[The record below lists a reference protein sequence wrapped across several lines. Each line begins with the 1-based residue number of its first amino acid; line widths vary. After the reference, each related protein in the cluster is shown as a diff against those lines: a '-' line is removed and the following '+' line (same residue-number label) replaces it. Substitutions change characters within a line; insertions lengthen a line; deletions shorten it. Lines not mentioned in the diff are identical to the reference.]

1 MHRET
6 SEWNVRMLT
15 DLEGRMNV
23 TAEYQRGKVWSTTQQ
38 ALLIDSLLRGFSVP
52 TIFLRKLPDGSTYL
66 FDVVDGKQRLTAIW
80 RFMSDDIAL
89 LASAK
94 PFPNLGDLSGK
105 RWSELNPKARDK
117 LQFESVTVSRISDAT
132 NEEIR
137 ELFLR
142 LQEGEPLNA
151 AEVRNAMAGPL
162 RDYVADT
169 LATHDLWPLTRIRS
183 ARRGLDE
190 HSAIL
195 LALAMKGGPTGLKG
209 SDLHELYADKSF
221 DPTDPSTERALWLFG
236 QLHEISHARPGL
248 LRTRWGLVDLAIVLM
263 RLQDEASVPAADTIA
278 RFFED
283 FERERRDI
291 ASTLADLQ
299 TQLVEW
305 SRADAPPDEIL
316 EQPDIPSDMLSY
328 HLAFSREGANE
339 SNIKTRSEIMHKKLV
354 SYLKGHP

>member
-6 SEWNVRMLT
+6 SEWNVRMLV

-23 TAEYQRGKVWSTTQQ
+23 TAEYQRGKVWSTAQQ
-38 ALLIDSLLRGFSVP
+38 ALLIDSLLRDFSLP
-52 TIFLRKLPDGSTYL
+52 TIFLRKLPDGSKYL

-80 RFMSDDIAL
+80 RFLSDDITL

-94 PFPNLGDLSGK
+94 PFPTLGDLSGR
-105 RWSELNPKARDK
+105 RWSELNPAAQDK
-117 LQFESVTVSRISDAT
+117 LQFASVTISRISDAT
-132 NEEIR
+132 DMEIR

-142 LQEGEPLNA
+142 LQEGEPLYA

-169 LATHDLWPLTRIRS
+169 LARHDLWPLTRIRS

-209 SDLHELYADKSF
+209 SDLQELYADKSF
-221 DPTDPSTERALWLFG
+221 DPESPSSERALWLLN
-236 QLHEISHARPGL
+236 QLHAIANEKPGL
-248 LRTRWGLVDLAIVLM
+248 LRTRWGLVDLAVVLM
-263 RLQDEASVPAADTIA
+263 RLQEGGSKPTPDKMAS
-278 RFFED
+278 FFEA
-283 FERERRDI
+283 FEEERRDT

-305 SRADAPPDEIL
+305 SRADAPPKEIL
-316 EQPDIPSDMLSY
+316 QQPDIPSEMLSY

-339 SNIKTRSEIMHKKLV
+339 SNIKTRSEIMHKRLA
-354 SYLKGHP
+354 SYLSERL